1 LSYEPSLNLRLYG
14 TEEEPEPQQTIVTGS
29 LSVVLQS
36 GNLRNI
42 TIGGHEAIRRIAFVV
57 RDKDWGTFKPTI
69 YDLEVDQQS
78 DRFGISYRAECGNDQ
93 QTLAYS
99 AVISGSA
106 DGALN
111 FVVTGGA
118 RTDFLTNRTGFVVLH
133 PIDGVAGRE
142 VTLTHTDGSVEQS
155 LFPERI
161 KPSQPFSDIRALTHR
176 IAPGLSVTCTMTGD
190 SFETE
195 DQRNWTDASYKTYI
209 RPLAKPHPF
218 TLKPDEGF
226 EQCVYLGVS
235 RDATTISA
243 EAKDHPV
250 EVKVGQGVRGKLPE
264 IALAVDPDYLGES
277 LAAMALIRRS
287 AVSRLFCNFDASAG
301 HDASVMGGFRQLAE
315 QTGASLVLEAILPL
329 RDEMGQ
335 FTDDTRVLDKD
346 LAAIRDAAHK
356 ARVSFSMISASPA
369 CYLKSHQPSGPWPS
383 APPLAE
389 IYAKVRETFPESAI
403 AAGMHSYF
411 TEFNRLP
418 PPAHIADVITHSTSP
433 IVHASDDLSVM
444 ETLQALPWV
453 FASAKQLGGS
463 IPYWIGPTAIGM
475 RFNPYGSA
483 TMPNPGNVRAAMAT
497 IDPRQRGV
505 FNAAWTLGYIA
516 QATAAGVDGLCL
528 SAAAGPF
535 GIAWQ
540 KMEWLQ
546 PWFDEHGVANSVF
559 PVYHVIAGCAK
570 RSGATATLPRTSDP
584 TKIASLWIEASDERE
599 LWLANLTAGQC
610 DVQLEGIDAAEHS
623 VQRLDSETFER
634 NCTDPDRFLS
644 NTMPLAS
651 SAVRLS
657 AYAVLRISSAR
668 TN

>member
-1 LSYEPSLNLRLYG
+1 MSLKSSLNVRLYG
-14 TEEEPEPQQTIVTGS
+14 TEEGPAAQQTIVAGS

-42 TIGGHEAIRRIAFVV
+42 AIDGHEAIRSIAFVV

-78 DRFGISYRAECGNDQ
+78 DRFDISYRARCGDDQ

-106 DGALN
+106 DGALT

-118 RTDFLTNRTGFVVLH
+118 RTDFITSRTGFVVLH
-133 PIDGVAGRE
+133 PVDGVAGHD
-142 VTLTHTDGSVEQS
+142 VTVTHTDGSIEQS

-161 KPSQPFSDIRALTHR
+161 KPSQPLSDIRALKHR
-176 IAPGLSVTCTMTGD
+176 FAPGLSVTCTLKGD
-190 SFETE
+190 AFEME

-218 TLKPDEGF
+218 TLKPGKGF
-226 EQCVYLGVS
+226 EQCVDLAVS
-235 RDATTISA
+235 RDTTTVTVRA
-243 EAKDHPV
+243 QDRP
-250 EVKVGQGVRGKLPE
+250 VKVKLGEGVRGKLPE

-277 LAAMALIRRS
+277 LAVARLIRRS
-287 AVSRLFCNFDASAG
+287 AVSRLFCKYNASVG
-301 HDASVMGGFRQLAE
+301 HDASVMAGFRQMAE
-315 QTGASLVLEAILPL
+315 RTGASLVLEAVLPL
-329 RDEMGQ
+329 CDEPGQ
-335 FTDDTRVLDKD
+335 FTDDISVLDKD

-356 ARVSFSMISASPA
+356 AGVSFSMISASPA
-369 CYLKSHQPSGPWPS
+369 CYLKSYQPSGPWPS
-383 APPLAE
+383 APSLTE
-389 IYAKVRETFPESAI
+389 IYAKVRETFPDSAI

-418 PPAHIADVITHSTSP
+418 PPAAMADAITHSTSP

-453 FASAKQLGGS
+453 FASAKQLGGG

-483 TMPNPGNVRAAMAT
+483 TMPNPGNVRAAMVT
-497 IDPRQRGV
+497 IDPRQRGL
-505 FNAAWTLGYIA
+505 FNAAWTLGYVA

-540 KMEWLQ
+540 RMDWQQ
-546 PWFDEHGVANSVF
+546 PWFDEHGVACTVF

-570 RSGATATLPRTSDP
+570 RSGASAMLPRVSDP
-584 TKIASLWIEASDERE
+584 TRIVALSVACGDERE
-599 LWLANLTAGQC
+599 LWLANLTANSC
-610 DVQLEGIDAAEHS
+610 DVELEGMGAAEHS
-623 VQRLDSETFER
+623 LQSLDSETFER
-634 NCTDPDRFLS
+634 NCKDPDRFLS
-644 NTMPLAS
+644 TTMPLVS
-651 SAVRLS
+651 SAVRLN
-657 AYAVLRISSAR
+657 AYAVLRIASASSS
-668 TN
+668 